1 MITNTKNQINEKHCD
16 FSIQVQTIV
25 KNDIAIIFCSFI

>member
-1 MITNTKNQINEKHCD
+1 MITNTKNQINENCD